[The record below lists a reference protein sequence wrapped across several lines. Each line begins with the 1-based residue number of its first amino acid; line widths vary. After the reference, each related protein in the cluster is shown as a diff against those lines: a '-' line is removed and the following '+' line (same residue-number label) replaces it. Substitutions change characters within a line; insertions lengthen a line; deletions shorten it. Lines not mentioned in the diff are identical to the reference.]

1 MVELSDSG
9 WLQGAFSTLVFL
21 FDSVGLKQNGG
32 KTVGMIYCPCQAA
45 GTHSEAA

>member
-9 WLQGAFSTLVFL
+9 WLQGAFSTLVCL
-21 FDSVGLKQNGG
+21 FEILGLKKNVR
-32 KTVGMIYCPCQAA
+32 KTVGMVYCPCQAA